1 MNLAGMLDLGF
12 AEGLVIEVE
21 NGNLL
26 VSGPR
31 ETVRKHAGFLKEHK
45 AEILECLGPGPSY
58 PESALEEYDRLI
70 HQHCDNMHHSP
81 EHRARLLA
89 ARRCMIPAILLK
101 DLEEFSKIAN
111 LQVPAQE
118 F

>member
-1 MNLAGMLDLGF
+1 MSLAQMLDLGF

-26 VSGPR
+26 VSGPSG
-31 ETVRKHAGFLKEHK
+31 TVHKHAGFLKDHK
-45 AEILECLGPGPSY
+45 SEILEYLGPGPSY
-58 PESALEEYDRLI
+58 PGSALEEYDRLI

-89 ARRCMIPAILLK
+89 ARRCMMPAILLEDLK
-101 DLEEFSKIAN
+101 DFRKIINN
-111 LQVPAQE
+111 LQ
-118 F
+118 